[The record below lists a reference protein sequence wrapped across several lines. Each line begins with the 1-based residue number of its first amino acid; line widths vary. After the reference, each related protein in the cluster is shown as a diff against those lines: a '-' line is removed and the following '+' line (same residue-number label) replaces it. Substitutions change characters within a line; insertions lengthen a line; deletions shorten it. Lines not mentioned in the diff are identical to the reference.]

1 MSATSGPRGSIFR
14 DFNAAALGAGLAAY
28 FWFAFGT
35 VPIHLAIASQLGLS
49 PAQSSSWIFIVW
61 FGGALSTIAI
71 DLYYR
76 QPIPITW
83 TGPGLIYLGT
93 LAGHFQYSELV
104 GASLMAGVVILVLA
118 LAGVGARLIA
128 WLPLP
133 IILGMFAGSILGYIT
148 RMVRAT
154 VDDIAIAGPTVLG
167 YLIGK
172 MIGRQS
178 VPPMGLAVV
187 FGAAAIYLQQEGTPP
202 PILWV
207 PPALAVPAMKFTL
220 SSFVAV
226 SLPLVVL
233 ALGMGNVQGL
243 GYLIAQGY
251 RVPVN
256 QVSIVVG
263 LNSIVNPFLGGH
275 PATVAR
281 TGAAIVAG
289 PDAGPLAGR
298 YWASLIASTL
308 TITIALGAGTVSYLV
323 TILPRS
329 YALALAGLAIL
340 GTFQDALVKSAS
352 GGLRFGALVAFAVAI
367 TPFNVAGINSAF
379 WAIIAGLAASLLTER
394 EEILAY
400 WRKEEQAGG

>member
-1 MSATSGPRGSIFR
+1 MSATSEPRGSIFR
-14 DFNAAALGAGLAAY
+14 DFNAAALGAGLTAY

-178 VPPMGLAVV
+178 VPPMGFAVI
-187 FGAAAIYLQQEGTPP
+187 FGAAAIYLQQEGAPP

-289 PDAGPLAGR
+289 P
-298 YWASLIASTL
+298 
-308 TITIALGAGTVSYLV
+308 
-323 TILPRS
+323 
-329 YALALAGLAIL
+329 
-340 GTFQDALVKSAS
+340 
-352 GGLRFGALVAFAVAI
+352 
-367 TPFNVAGINSAF
+367 
-379 WAIIAGLAASLLTER
+379 
-394 EEILAY
+394 
-400 WRKEEQAGG
+400 

>member
-1 MSATSGPRGSIFR
+1 MDESTESRGSIFR
-14 DFNAAALGAGLAAY
+14 DFNAAALGAGMTAF

-61 FGGALSTIAI
+61 FGGAISTIAI

-93 LAGHFQYSELV
+93 LVGHFQYSEIV
-104 GASLMAGVVILVLA
+104 GACLMAGVVILILA
-118 LAGVGARLIA
+118 LAGVGARLIS

-133 IILGMFAGSILGYIT
+133 IILGMFSGSILGYIS
-148 RMVRAT
+148 RMVKAT
-154 VDDIAIAGPTVLG
+154 VDDFFIAGPTVLG
-167 YLIGK
+167 YLAGK

-178 VPPMGLAVV
+178 VPPMGLAVL
-187 FGAAAIYLQQEGTPP
+187 FGAGAIFLQQEGAPP
-202 PILWV
+202 PIAWV
-207 PPALAVPAMKFTL
+207 LPTLAVPAMEFTL
-220 SSFVAV
+220 SAFVAV

-243 GYLIAQGY
+243 GFLIAQGY

-263 LNSIVNPFLGGH
+263 LNSILNSFLGGH

-289 PDAGPLAGR
+289 PDAGPLSGR
-298 YWASLIASTL
+298 YWASLIAASL
-308 TITIALGAGTVSYLV
+308 TILIALGAGTVSSLIP
-323 TILPRS
+323 ILPRS

-379 WAIIAGLAASLLTER
+379 WAIIAGLVASLLTER

-400 WRKEEQAGG
+400 WRKKEQTGG

>member
-1 MSATSGPRGSIFR
+1 
-14 DFNAAALGAGLAAY
+14 
-28 FWFAFGT
+28 
-35 VPIHLAIASQLGLS
+35 
-49 PAQSSSWIFIVW
+49 
-61 FGGALSTIAI
+61 
-71 DLYYR
+71 
-76 QPIPITW
+76 
-83 TGPGLIYLGT
+83 
-93 LAGHFQYSELV
+93 
-104 GASLMAGVVILVLA
+104 MAGVVILVLA

-178 VPPMGLAVV
+178 VPPMGLAVL
-187 FGAAAIYLQQEGTPP
+187 FGGAAIYLQQEGAPP

-289 PDAGPLAGR
+289 PEAGPPAGR

-340 GTFQDALVKSAS
+340 GTFQDALIKSAS

-394 EEILAY
+394 EEILTY
-400 WRKEEQAGG
+400 WRNEEQAGG